1 VPLDISVEIPHAL
14 SVEEAA
20 RRVERAAM
28 DLARSWAR
36 WNVTTER
43 SPAGELRVKG
53 HKGEARFEATLVTAA
68 GRVVVKVAGAL
79 ELSMLE
85 IAFARGESG
94 VRDRVRKEVT
104 KIVST
109 SLEAP

>member
-1 VPLDISVEIPHAL
+1 VPLDISFEIPHAL
-14 SVEEAA
+14 SIEEAA
-20 RRVERAAM
+20 RRVESAAA

-36 WNVTTER
+36 WNVTTEKT
-43 SPAGELRVKG
+43 PAGELRVKG
-53 HKGEARFEATLVTAA
+53 HKGAGRFEASLATAA

-79 ELSMLE
+79 ELTLLE
-85 IAFARGESG
+85 IAFARGETG